1 MLSLPTGGPGD
12 NHPRPRGHGGTRPT
26 GLLEAAIGYAGIGY
40 AVLPC
45 QPANK
50 RPLTEH
56 GLLDATTDP
65 DVVRGWWRRWPRA
78 NVALVAR
85 GALVLDLDP
94 GRPAGWPGEERAAAV
109 RALAPPLARTPRG
122 GYHVWFRRPA
132 EACWTNST
140 SKLAAGVDVRTDG
153 GYVVVPPSRTA
164 HGHYAWLRPL
174 RPLAELPLPPAWL
187 HHALDAAC
195 RQPSHGGVVVAAA
208 MERWAEGRRNDALF
222 RLACR
227 LRRAGLSER
236 ELLAALREANRTR
249 CDPPL
254 DEREV
259 EAIARSAGR
268 YPDGGAD
275 LPWAMQRAWAHAIAH
290 RRRKH

>member
-1 MLSLPTGGPGD
+1 MAQPQE
-12 NHPRPRGHGGTRPT
+12 
-26 GLLEAAIGYAGIGY
+26 LLDAAIGYAAMGY

-45 QPANK
+45 RPGEK

-65 DVVRGWWRRWPRA
+65 DVVRGWWQRWPLA
-78 NVALVAR
+78 NVGLAAR
-85 GALVLDLDP
+85 GTLVIDMDP
-94 GRPAGWPGEERAAAV
+94 GRPEGWPGGECAAAIE
-109 RALAPPLARTPRG
+109 ALSPPLARTPRG

-132 EACWTNST
+132 EACWTNSAG
-140 SKLAAGVDVRTDG
+140 KLAAGVDVRTDG
-153 GYVVVPPSRTA
+153 GYVVVPPSCTPCGEYR
-164 HGHYAWLRPL
+164 WLRPL

-187 HHALDAAC
+187 HQALDAAC
-195 RQPSHGGVVVAAA
+195 RQPHHVGVVVATAL
-208 MERWAEGRRNDALF
+208 ERWGEGRRNTELF

-236 ELLAALREANRTR
+236 ELLAALTEANRTR

-259 EAIARSAGR
+259 ESIARSAGR
-268 YPDGGAD
+268 YEIGGDAM
-275 LPWAMQRAWAHAIAH
+275 PWALKQAWAHAIAH
-290 RRRKH
+290 RRRKLRR